1 MKKRIL
7 HVVPDLMPYGL
18 ERVVWSLVTRA
29 DRDEYEPGV
38 VSMYDAEPGSMGPEL
53 ERRGV
58 KVFHLGKRRG
68 FDPRT
73 FGSMASVLRDWRPN
87 LLHTHNYVLRYV
99 LPAAAAAGMPPIVH
113 TIHNVADREVERVGQ
128 WLHQLAFRRWVR
140 PVAIADEVAASFQRV
155 YKLDH
160 PALIPNGIDLT
171 PYAAAR
177 QDRGAWR
184 QREGFTEDELLLV
197 CVARF
202 YEQKNHKT
210 LLDAFAQ
217 LKDEL
222 PKARLLLAG
231 DGHLRGAVEQQIAAL
246 GLGSRVTLL
255 GRRDDV
261 AGILGAS
268 DIFVLPS
275 LWEGNPLSVM
285 EAMAAGLPVAVTA
298 VGGVPELV
306 ETGRSGLLCNPGD
319 VDSLASALRTLA
331 GSAALRRGFGE
342 QAMAR
347 AEARFGEQA
356 MVRAYEQLYAEELA
370 GRTSNV
376 RRAA

>member
-1 MKKRIL
+1 MRKRIL

-18 ERVVWSLVTRA
+18 ERVVWSLVTHT
-29 DRDEYEPGV
+29 DRGQYEPAV

-73 FGSMASVLRDWRPN
+73 FGSLASVLRDWRPH

-99 LPAAAAAGMPPIVH
+99 LPAAAATGLPPVIH
-113 TIHNVADREVERVGQ
+113 TIHNVADREVERLGQ

-140 PVAIADEVAASFQRV
+140 PVAIAEEVAASYQRV
-155 YKLDH
+155 YHLRR
-160 PALIPNGIDLT
+160 PVLIPNGIDLT

-177 QDRGAWR
+177 QGRSAWR
-184 QREGFTEDELLLV
+184 RREGFAEDELLLA

-210 LLDAFAQ
+210 LLEAFAQ
-217 LKDEL
+217 IKDEM
-222 PKARLLLAG
+222 PRARLLLAG
-231 DGHLRGAVEQQIAAL
+231 DGYLRGATEQQVAAL
-246 GLGSRVTLL
+246 SLHDRVTFL

-261 AGILGAS
+261 AQILGAS
-268 DIFVLPS
+268 DMFVLPS

-285 EAMAAGLPVAVTA
+285 EAMAAGLPVVATA

-306 ETGRSGLLCNPGD
+306 EEGRSGLLCTPGD
-319 VDSLASALRTLA
+319 AAGLAAAIRSLAADA
-331 GSAALRRGFGE
+331 ERRRVFGE

-347 AEARFGEQA
+347 AEARFGEAA
-356 MVRAYEQLYAEELA
+356 MVRAYEELYAEELG
-370 GRTSNV
+370 GRNTNA